1 MKNNVSVQTLRA
13 ILISAGISASVADAC
28 VAGRLSRTFGNREVS
43 FAWKIRDTYYRFAE
57 KSVFGAETIT
67 VEKILFKIMPEWSQ
81 GEFALDGLTAT
92 AHQVRFYRIT
102 YKNFCWLSPAAGYVS
117 YLTPRELMA
126 AIRLYYIYTIWQ
138 NNPCFLEADFS
149 SAVQNFDNN
158 AVAGI
163 LERHRPTVPALTA
176 KEKKLLNFLAEAPC
190 SRREMEIHM
199 NMKRG
204 YLLTNALN
212 PAREA
217 GWITTTDTSTPSS
230 PSQRYTLTE
239 AGKQAVQNN

>member
-1 MKNNVSVQTLRA
+1 MNNVSDKTLHA
-13 ILISAGISASVADAC
+13 ILTNAGIFTPVADAC
-28 VAGRLSRTFGNREVS
+28 VSGRLSRTFGNRDVTL
-43 FAWKIRDTYYRFAE
+43 AWKTREAYYWLAE
-57 KSVFGAETIT
+57 ESVVGTEQITIA
-67 VEKILFKIMPEWSQ
+67 KIIFKIMPEWSQ

-102 YKNFCWLSPAAGYVS
+102 YKNYCWLSPAAGYVS

-138 NNPCFLEADFS
+138 NAPSFLEADFS
-149 SAVQNFDNN
+149 TAVQNFDNN

-176 KEKKLLNFLAEAPC
+176 AEKKLLNFLAEAPR

-239 AGKQAVQNN
+239 AGKQAAQNN

>member
-1 MKNNVSVQTLRA
+1 MNNVSDKTLHA
-13 ILISAGISASVADAC
+13 ILTNAGIFTPVADAC
-28 VAGRLSRTFGNREVS
+28 VSGRLSRTFGNRDVTL
-43 FAWKIRDTYYRFAE
+43 AWKTREAYYWLAE
-57 KSVFGAETIT
+57 ESVVGTEQITIA
-67 VEKILFKIMPEWSQ
+67 KIIFKIMPEWSQ

-102 YKNFCWLSPAAGYVS
+102 YKNYCWLSPAAGYVS

-138 NNPCFLEADFS
+138 NAPSFLEADFS
-149 SAVQNFDNN
+149 SAVQNFENN

-176 KEKKLLNFLAEAPC
+176 AEKKLLNFLAEAPR

>member
-1 MKNNVSVQTLRA
+1 MINASEKTLRA
-13 ILISAGISASVADAC
+13 ILNCAGLPAFVVDPC
-28 VAGRLSRTFGNREVS
+28 VAGRLPRTYGGSGNVT
-43 FAWKIRDTYYRFAE
+43 FACKTRDAHYWLAE
-57 KSVFGAETIT
+57 KSVVGTEQITIA
-67 VEKILFKIMPEWSQ
+67 KIIFKIMPEWSM
-81 GEFALDGLTAT
+81 GEFALEELTAT
-92 AHQVRFYRIT
+92 AQQVRFQTIT
-102 YKNFCWLSPAAGYVS
+102 YKNYKWQSPVICYGYS
-117 YLTPRELMA
+117 RELLT
-126 AIRLYYIYTIWQ
+126 AIRLLYIFTIWQ
-138 NNPCFLEADFS
+138 NDPPCFLEADFS

-176 KEKKLLNFLAEAPC
+176 KEKQLLNFLAEAPR

-239 AGKQAVQNN
+239 AGKQVILS

>member
-1 MKNNVSVQTLRA
+1 MKNVSAPTLHT
-13 ILISAGISASVADAC
+13 ILSLAGIPDLVSATC
-28 VAGRLSRTFGNREVS
+28 VAGRLPRSFGNRDIT
-43 FAWKIRDTYYRFAE
+43 FAWKIRDEYLRLSEVSGTE
-57 KSVFGAETIT
+57 KIKLA
-67 VEKILFKIMPEWSQ
+67 KILFRIMPEWSM
-81 GEFALDGLTAT
+81 GEFALEELTAT
-92 AHQVRFYRIT
+92 AQQVRFYRIT
-102 YKNFCWLSPAAGYVS
+102 YKNYCWRSPAAGYVS

-149 SAVQNFDNN
+149 SDVQNFDNN

-176 KEKKLLNFLAEAPC
+176 KEKKLLNFLAEAPR

>member
-1 MKNNVSVQTLRA
+1 MKNNASDKTLRA
-13 ILISAGISASVADAC
+13 ILISAGISAPVADAC
-28 VAGRLSRTFGNREVS
+28 VAGRLSRTFGNSEVS

-67 VEKILFKIMPEWSQ
+67 VEKILFKIMPDWSR
-81 GEFALDGLTAT
+81 GEFALDRLTAT
-92 AHQVRFYRIT
+92 AHQVRFQTIT
-102 YKNFCWLSPAAGYVS
+102 YKNYKWQSPVICYGYS
-117 YLTPRELMA
+117 RELLT
-126 AIRLYYIYTIWQ
+126 AIRLLYIFTIWQ
-138 NNPCFLEADFS
+138 NNPCFLEADFP

-163 LERHRPTVPALTA
+163 LERHRPTVPAVTA
-176 KEKKLLNFLAEAPC
+176 EEKKLLNFLAEAPR

-239 AGKQAVQNN
+239 AGKQVISHN

>member
-1 MKNNVSVQTLRA
+1 MNNVSDKTLHA
-13 ILISAGISASVADAC
+13 ILTNAGIFTPVADAC
-28 VAGRLSRTFGNREVS
+28 VSGRLSRTFGNRDVTL
-43 FAWKIRDTYYRFAE
+43 AWKTREAYYWLAE
-57 KSVFGAETIT
+57 ESVVGTEQITIA
-67 VEKILFKIMPEWSQ
+67 KIIFKIMPEWSQ

-102 YKNFCWLSPAAGYVS
+102 YKNYCWLSPAAGYVS

-138 NNPCFLEADFS
+138 NAPSFLEADFS
-149 SAVQNFDNN
+149 SAVQNFENN

-176 KEKKLLNFLAEAPC
+176 AEKKLLNFLAEAPR

-239 AGKQAVQNN
+239 AGKQAAQNN

>member
-1 MKNNVSVQTLRA
+1 MKNVSAPTLHT
-13 ILISAGISASVADAC
+13 ILSLAGIPDLVSATC
-28 VAGRLSRTFGNREVS
+28 VAGRLPRSFGNRDIT
-43 FAWKIRDTYYRFAE
+43 FAWKIRDEYLRLSEVSGTE
-57 KSVFGAETIT
+57 KIKLA
-67 VEKILFKIMPEWSQ
+67 KILFRIMPEWSM
-81 GEFALDGLTAT
+81 GEFALEELTAT
-92 AHQVRFYRIT
+92 AQQVRFYRIT
-102 YKNFCWLSPAAGYVS
+102 YKNYCWLSPAAGYVS

-149 SAVQNFDNN
+149 SDVQNFDNN

-176 KEKKLLNFLAEAPC
+176 KEKKLLNFLAEAPR

-239 AGKQAVQNN
+239 AGKQAIANS

>member
-1 MKNNVSVQTLRA
+1 MINASEKTLRA
-13 ILISAGISASVADAC
+13 ILNCAGLPAFVVDPC
-28 VAGRLSRTFGNREVS
+28 VAGRLPRTYGGSGNVT
-43 FAWKIRDTYYRFAE
+43 FACKTRDAHYWLAE
-57 KSVFGAETIT
+57 KSVFGAEIT
-67 VEKILFKIMPEWSQ
+67 VEKILFKIMPEWPQ
-81 GEFALDGLTAT
+81 GEYALEGLTA
-92 AHQVRFYRIT
+92 AAQQVRFQTIT
-102 YKNFCWLSPAAGYVS
+102 YKNYKWQSPVICYGYS
-117 YLTPRELMA
+117 RELLT
-126 AIRLYYIYTIWQ
+126 AIRLLYIFTIWQ
-138 NNPCFLEADFS
+138 NNHPCFLEADFS

-176 KEKKLLNFLAEAPC
+176 KEKKLLIFLAEAPR

-239 AGKQAVQNN
+239 AGKQVISHN

>member
-1 MKNNVSVQTLRA
+1 MKNGSVHTLRA
-13 ILISAGISASVADAC
+13 ILNCAGLPAFVVDPC
-28 VAGRLSRTFGNREVS
+28 VAGRLPRTYGGSGNVT
-43 FAWKIRDTYYRFAE
+43 FACKTRDAHYWLAE
-57 KSVFGAETIT
+57 ESVVGTKQIT

-81 GEFALDGLTAT
+81 GEFALEGLTA
-92 AHQVRFYRIT
+92 AAQQVRFDRIT

-138 NNPCFLEADFS
+138 NAPSFLEADFS

-176 KEKKLLNFLAEAPC
+176 KEKQLLNFLAEAPR
-190 SRREMEIHM
+190 SRREMEH
-199 NMKRG
+199 
-204 YLLTNALN
+204 YLHINRSDLLQNYLY
-212 PAREA
+212 PARNA
-217 GWITTTDTSTPSS
+217 GWIIATNNTTPTSPR
-230 PSQRYTLTE
+230 QHYALTE
-239 AGKQAVQNN
+239 AGKQVISHN

>member
-1 MKNNVSVQTLRA
+1 MKNVSAPTLHT
-13 ILISAGISASVADAC
+13 ILSLAGIPDLVSATC
-28 VAGRLSRTFGNREVS
+28 VAGRLPRSFGNRDIT
-43 FAWKIRDTYYRFAE
+43 FAWKIRDEYLRLSEVSGTE
-57 KSVFGAETIT
+57 KIKLA
-67 VEKILFKIMPEWSQ
+67 KILFRIMPEWSM
-81 GEFALDGLTAT
+81 GEFALEELTAT
-92 AHQVRFYRIT
+92 AQQVRFYRIT
-102 YKNFCWLSPAAGYVS
+102 YKNYCWLSPAAGYVS

-149 SAVQNFDNN
+149 SDVQNFDNN

-176 KEKKLLNFLAEAPC
+176 KEKKLLNFLAEAPR

>member
-1 MKNNVSVQTLRA
+1 MSNVSGKTLHA
-13 ILISAGISASVADAC
+13 ILTNAGIFTPVADAC
-28 VAGRLSRTFGNREVS
+28 VAGRLSRTFGNRDVTL
-43 FAWKIRDTYYRFAE
+43 AWKTREAYYWLAE
-57 KSVFGAETIT
+57 ESVVGTELIS
-67 VEKILFKIMPEWSQ
+67 VEKILFRIMPEWSQ

-92 AHQVRFYRIT
+92 ARQVRFYRIT
-102 YKNFCWLSPAAGYVS
+102 YKNYCWQSPAAGYVS
-117 YLTPRELMA
+117 YQTPREVMA

-138 NNPCFLEADFS
+138 NNPYFLEADFS
-149 SAVQNFDNN
+149 TALQNFDKN

-163 LERHRPTVPALTA
+163 MERYRPTALTLTTE
-176 KEKKLLNFLAEAPC
+176 EKKLLNFLAGAPR

-239 AGKQAVQNN
+239 AGKQAAQNN

>member
-1 MKNNVSVQTLRA
+1 MINASEKTLRA
-13 ILISAGISASVADAC
+13 VVISAGISAPVADAC
-28 VAGRLSRTFGNREVS
+28 VAGRLPRTFGNREVS
-43 FAWKIRDTYYRFAE
+43 FAWKIRDAYYRFAE
-57 KSVFGAETIT
+57 ESVVGTEEIT
-67 VEKILFKIMPEWSQ
+67 LEKILFRIMPEWSQ
-81 GEFALDGLTAT
+81 GEFALEGLTA
-92 AHQVRFYRIT
+92 AAQQVCFYRIT
-102 YKNFCWLSPAAGYVS
+102 YKNYCWLSPAAGYVS

-138 NNPCFLEADFS
+138 NAPSFLEADFS
-149 SAVQNFDNN
+149 SAVQNFENN

-176 KEKKLLNFLAEAPC
+176 AEKKLLNFLAEAPR

>member
-1 MKNNVSVQTLRA
+1 MINASEKTLRA
-13 ILISAGISASVADAC
+13 VVISAGISAPVADAC

-43 FAWKIRDTYYRFAE
+43 FAWKIRDTYYWFVE
-57 KSVFGAETIT
+57 KSVFGAETIA
-67 VEKILFKIMPEWSQ
+67 VEKIIFRIMPEWSM
-81 GEFALDGLTAT
+81 GEFALEELTAT
-92 AHQVRFYRIT
+92 AQQVRFQTIT
-102 YKNFCWLSPAAGYVS
+102 YKNYKWQSPVICYGYS
-117 YLTPRELMA
+117 RELLT
-126 AIRLYYIYTIWQ
+126 AIRLLYIFTIWQ

-176 KEKKLLNFLAEAPC
+176 KEKQLLNFLAEAPR

-239 AGKQAVQNN
+239 AGKQVISHN

>member
-1 MKNNVSVQTLRA
+1 MKNGSVHTLRA
-13 ILISAGISASVADAC
+13 ILNCAGLPAFVVDPC
-28 VAGRLSRTFGNREVS
+28 VAGRLPRTYGGSGNVT
-43 FAWKIRDTYYRFAE
+43 FACKTRDAHYWLAE
-57 KSVFGAETIT
+57 KSVVGTEQKIT

-81 GEFALDGLTAT
+81 GEFALEGLTAV
-92 AHQVRFYRIT
+92 AQQVRFDRIT
-102 YKNFCWLSPAAGYVS
+102 YKNFCWLSPAVGYVS

-138 NNPCFLEADFS
+138 NAPSFLEADFS

-176 KEKKLLNFLAEAPC
+176 KEKQLLNFLAEAPR

-239 AGKQAVQNN
+239 AGKQVILS

>member
-1 MKNNVSVQTLRA
+1 MINASDKTLRA
-13 ILISAGISASVADAC
+13 ILSCAWISTFVVDSC
-28 VAGRLSRTFGNREVS
+28 VAGRLFRTFGNREVS
-43 FAWKIRDTYYRFAE
+43 FAWKIRDAHYWLAE
-57 KSVFGAETIT
+57 ESVVGTEEIT
-67 VEKILFKIMPEWSQ
+67 LEKILFRIMPEWSQ
-81 GEFALDGLTAT
+81 GEYALEGLTAT

-102 YKNFCWLSPAAGYVS
+102 YKNYCWLSPAAGYVS
-117 YLTPRELMA
+117 YLTPRELMV

-138 NNPCFLEADFS
+138 NAPSFLEADFS

-176 KEKKLLNFLAEAPC
+176 EEKKLLNFLAEAPR

-204 YLLTNALN
+204 NLLTNALN

-217 GWITTTDTSTPSS
+217 GWITTTDTRTPSS

-239 AGKQAVQNN
+239 AGKQVISHN

>member
-1 MKNNVSVQTLRA
+1 MKNFSAPTLYT
-13 ILISAGISASVADAC
+13 ILSLAGIPYFLLATC
-28 VAGRLSRTFGNREVS
+28 VAGRLSRSFGNRDVT
-43 FAWKIRDTYYRFAE
+43 FAWKIRDEYLRLVEA
-57 KSVFGAETIT
+57 SVCGTEEIKLA
-67 VEKILFKIMPEWSQ
+67 KILFRIIPEWSM
-81 GEFALDGLTAT
+81 GEFALPELSA
-92 AHQVRFYRIT
+92 AAQQVRFQTIT
-102 YKNFCWLSPAAGYVS
+102 YKNYQWQSPTTDYGYS
-117 YLTPRELMA
+117 RELLTA
-126 AIRLYYIYTIWQ
+126 VRLYYLYTIWQ
-138 NNPCFLEADFS
+138 NAPSFWEADFS
-149 SAVQNFDNN
+149 SAILYFDNN

-176 KEKKLLNFLAEAPC
+176 KEKKLLNFLAEAPR

>member
-28 VAGRLSRTFGNREVS
+28 VAGRLSRTFGNRDVTL
-43 FAWKIRDTYYRFAE
+43 AWKTREAYYWLAE
-57 KSVFGAETIT
+57 ESVVGTEQITIA
-67 VEKILFKIMPEWSQ
+67 KIIFKIMPEWSQ

-92 AHQVRFYRIT
+92 ARQVRFYRIT
-102 YKNFCWLSPAAGYVS
+102 YKNYCWQSPAAGYVS

-138 NNPCFLEADFS
+138 NNSCFLEADFS
-149 SAVQNFDNN
+149 SALQNFDNN
-158 AVAGI
+158 AAAAI
-163 LERHRPTVPALTA
+163 LDRYSPIAPALTA
-176 KEKKLLNFLAEAPC
+176 EEKKLLKFLAGASR

-239 AGKQAVQNN
+239 AGKQVISHN

>member
-1 MKNNVSVQTLRA
+1 MS
-13 ILISAGISASVADAC
+13 
-28 VAGRLSRTFGNREVS
+28 
-43 FAWKIRDTYYRFAE
+43 
-57 KSVFGAETIT
+57 
-67 VEKILFKIMPEWSQ
+67 EWSM
-81 GEFALDGLTAT
+81 GEFALEGLTAT
-92 AHQVRFYRIT
+92 AQQVRLYTIN
-102 YKNFCWLSPAAGYVS
+102 YKNYKWQSPAAGYVS
-117 YLTPRELMA
+117 YLTPRELIT
-126 AIRLYYIYTIWQ
+126 AIRLFYVYTIWQ
-138 NNPCFLEADFS
+138 NNPSFFLEADFS
-149 SAVQNFDNN
+149 SAILYFDNN
-158 AVAGI
+158 AAAAI
-163 LERHRPTVPALTA
+163 LDRYSPIAPALTA
-176 KEKKLLNFLAEAPC
+176 EEKKLLNFLAEAPR

>member
-1 MKNNVSVQTLRA
+1 MINASEKTLRA
-13 ILISAGISASVADAC
+13 ILSCAGISTFVVDSC
-28 VAGRLSRTFGNREVS
+28 VAGRLPRTFGNREVS

-92 AHQVRFYRIT
+92 AHQVRFYNIT
-102 YKNFCWLSPAAGYVS
+102 YKDYKWQSPAAGYVS
-117 YLTPRELMA
+117 YLTQRELMT

-158 AVAGI
+158 AAAAI
-163 LERHRPTVPALTA
+163 LDRHSPIAQALTA
-176 KEKKLLNFLAEAPC
+176 EELKLLIFLAEAPR

-239 AGKQAVQNN
+239 AGKQVISHN

>member
-1 MKNNVSVQTLRA
+1 MKNFSAPTLHT
-13 ILISAGISASVADAC
+13 ILSLAGIPDLVSATC

-43 FAWKIRDTYYRFAE
+43 FAWKIRDAHYWLAE
-57 KSVFGAETIT
+57 ESVVGTEEIKLA
-67 VEKILFKIMPEWSQ
+67 KILFRIMPEWSQ
-81 GEFALDGLTAT
+81 GEYALEGLTAT
-92 AHQVRFYRIT
+92 ARQVRFYRT
-102 YKNFCWLSPAAGYVS
+102 TFKNYCWQSPAAEYVS

-138 NNPCFLEADFS
+138 NAPSFLEADFS

-158 AVAGI
+158 AVAEI
-163 LERHRPTVPALTA
+163 LERHRPTVPAVTA
-176 KEKKLLNFLAEAPC
+176 EEKKLLNFLEEAPR
-190 SRREMEIHM
+190 SRREIESYMD
-199 NMKRG
+199 MKRG
-204 YLLTNALN
+204 YLLTHALN

-239 AGKQAVQNN
+239 AGKQAIANS

>member
-1 MKNNVSVQTLRA
+1 MKNVSAPTLHT
-13 ILISAGISASVADAC
+13 ILSLAGIPDLVSATC
-28 VAGRLSRTFGNREVS
+28 VAGRLPRSFGNRDIT
-43 FAWKIRDTYYRFAE
+43 FAWKIRDAHYWLAGE
-57 KSVFGAETIT
+57 SVVGTEEIT
-67 VEKILFKIMPEWSQ
+67 LEKILFRIMPEWSM
-81 GEFALDGLTAT
+81 GEFALEELTAT
-92 AHQVRFYRIT
+92 AQQVRFYRIT
-102 YKNFCWLSPAAGYVS
+102 YNNYCWQSPAAGYVS
-117 YLTPRELMA
+117 YLTSRELMA

-138 NNPCFLEADFS
+138 NNSCFLEADFS
-149 SAVQNFDNN
+149 SALQNFDNN
-158 AVAGI
+158 AAAAI
-163 LERHRPTVPALTA
+163 LDRYSPIAPALTA
-176 KEKKLLNFLAEAPC
+176 EEKKLLNFLAEAPR

-239 AGKQAVQNN
+239 AGKQVILS

>member
-1 MKNNVSVQTLRA
+1 MINASEKTLRA

-57 KSVFGAETIT
+57 ESVVGTEEIT
-67 VEKILFKIMPEWSQ
+67 LEKILFRIMPEWSQ
-81 GEFALDGLTAT
+81 GEYALEGLTAT
-92 AHQVRFYRIT
+92 ARQVRFYRIT

-138 NNPCFLEADFS
+138 NAPSFLEADFS

-176 KEKKLLNFLAEAPC
+176 EEKKLLNFLAEAPR

-239 AGKQAVQNN
+239 AGKQAAQNN